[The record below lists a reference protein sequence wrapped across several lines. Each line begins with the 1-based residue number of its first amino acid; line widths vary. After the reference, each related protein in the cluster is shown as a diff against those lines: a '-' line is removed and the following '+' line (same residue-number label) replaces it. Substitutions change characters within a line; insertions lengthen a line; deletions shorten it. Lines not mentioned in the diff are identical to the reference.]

1 MGIKSLLRNP
11 INREAT
17 SLLGGVP
24 FLARATEFIV
34 HPLKQ
39 SPMNR
44 EATFVRVVL
53 LFVVILFSSP
63 AFAQFE
69 EYNHP
74 ELVWQTIETAHC
86 FVHFHNGTE
95 RTARE
100 LVGIAEA
107 VYDPITKLYDYEPD
121 TKVHWIVRDHDDY
134 SNGGTYYYDNKIVI
148 WATPLDFEL
157 RGTHNWLYDV
167 VTHEFTHLIQLGASR
182 KGPRWMPGVYFQFI
196 GYEPERRP
204 DVLYG
209 YPNRIMSWPV
219 AGTIIPMWFAEGTAQ
234 FQARG
239 LNHDWWD
246 SHRDMMIRVRAL
258 GGNLLTLDQMTV
270 FGKSSMGSELVY
282 CQGYALT
289 RFIANAYGDDVL
301 AKLSQEMGGVS
312 NWNFD
317 AASKQTL
324 GLDQQGIYN
333 EWRKSISTDYS
344 HRTEVIRT
352 HLSDRKVVRDDGFG
366 NLYPAFSAD
375 GKRLA
380 FVSNKGRDYLST
392 AKLVIYETEK
402 DTITET
408 KCPAI
413 STVSWS
419 PDGKFLAYSR
429 QGEPNGKGSHFDDL
443 YLWNLEKEKETR
455 LTKSSRLSAPSYSPD
470 GKSLIAVMTTDGT
483 QNLALLGLPAEVKGK
498 DLSDKLTWRLLTHFK
513 DGRQIFR
520 PRFSPDG
527 KSIVCATSDL
537 GTRDIYRFDLSSE
550 RFEPL
555 ISTDVDE
562 RDPVISRDGKFLYY
576 ACDRTGI
583 FNLYR
588 RNLESGRDEAISNV
602 IGGAFMPTL
611 TDNGSVGYAEFTSKG
626 YGVYLINEPEPVEPV
641 GMVYLGGDVREDVK
655 LPPHP
660 VADNPAIGYST
671 PFGKLAVLPRLAW
684 DYGKFKP
691 GFYAYTN
698 DFLEK
703 LSLFGGFQM
712 NGQGDRDAY
721 LNAEYRHLYPTLF
734 LEVFNIVRTK
744 GERFDDPYVIV
755 GDTIINGEP
764 APIYGKYNV
773 DYRFNLSEFDIGVK
787 LPIRD
792 AISATGT
799 VRLSTYKSALKF
811 DDGGTF
817 DYTYLRGKAYI
828 LRLEADYLMRSAGM
842 DIHPLGGWT
851 AWLEAAHENNR
862 FIEGFEIDADKL
874 TLLEVYKP
882 YNYQRF
888 EAEGDYYHTLF
899 DSKVVLN
906 PRLMAGAVTRTVDP
920 FFHLYA
926 GGLTG
931 MRGYSFYSLGGTA
944 RATGRLSLRFPILE
958 GIDQR
963 LGVFYFDRVNGA
975 LFAEAGNIWRSGE
988 EFGSLKKDIGAEL
1001 RMKMFSWYGFPTDVQ
1016 FTAAYG
1022 LDRFTVTEGDISQ
1035 AYGKEWRYYFT
1046 LLFGFI

>member
-1 MGIKSLLRNP
+1 MKYRQNQLPFAIRLVGICLISL
-11 INREAT
+11 ICCE
-17 SLLGGVP
+17 
-24 FLARATEFIV
+24 FL
-34 HPLKQ
+34 
-39 SPMNR
+39 SP
-44 EATFVRVVL
+44 
-53 LFVVILFSSP
+53 P
-63 AFAQFE
+63 AYAQFE
-69 EYNHP
+69 AYNHP
-74 ELVWQTIETAHC
+74 ELVWRTIETEHC
-86 FVHFHNGTE
+86 FVHFHEGTE

-100 LVGIAEA
+100 LAGIAES
-107 VYDPITKLYDYEPD
+107 VYQPITSLYDYEPD
-121 TKVHWIVRDHDDY
+121 TKVHWVVRDHDDY

-182 KGPRWMPGVYFQFI
+182 KGPRWLPGVYFQFI

-219 AGTIIPMWFAEGTAQ
+219 AGTTVPMWFAEGTAQ
-234 FQARG
+234 FQSRG

-258 GGNLLTLDQMTV
+258 DGNLLTLNQMTV
-270 FGKSSMGSELVY
+270 FGKSSIGSELVY

-289 RFIANAYGDDVL
+289 RFIANNYGDEAL
-301 AKLSQEMGGVS
+301 GKLSNGMGS
-312 NWNFD
+312 ALNWTFD
-317 AASKQTL
+317 ASTRKVL
-324 GLDQQGIYN
+324 GLDQQGLYN
-333 EWRKSISTDYS
+333 EWRRTISADYAN
-344 HRTEVIRT
+344 RTQIIRDN
-352 HLSDRKVVRDDGFG
+352 LSDRKVIRDDGFG
-366 NLYPAFSAD
+366 NLYPAFSRD
-375 GKRLA
+375 GARLA
-380 FVSNKGRDYLST
+380 FVSNKGRDFLST
-392 AKLVIYETEK
+392 AKLVIYDAVK
-402 DTITET
+402 DTVTDT
-408 KCPAI
+408 KCPA
-413 STVSWS
+413 VGQVDWS
-419 PDGKFLAYSR
+419 PDGKSLLYSR
-429 QGEPNGKGSHFDDL
+429 QGEPNLKGNHFDDL
-443 YLWNLEKEKETR
+443 YVWNIEDEKETR
-455 LTKSSRLSAPSYSPD
+455 LTRDARLSSPSYSSD
-470 GKSLIAVMTTDGT
+470 GKSLVAVLTTDGT
-483 QNLALLGLPAEVKGK
+483 QNLAILELTQELKGK

-527 KSIVCATSDL
+527 KAIVCATSDL
-537 GTRDIYRFDLSSE
+537 GTRDIYRYDIGND

-555 ISTDVDE
+555 IATEVDE
-562 RDPVISRDGKFLYY
+562 RDPVMTRDGKWLYY

-588 RNLESGRDEAISNV
+588 RNLESGRDEALSNV

-611 TDNGSVGYAEFTSKG
+611 TTDGSVGYAEFTSKG
-626 YGVYLINEPEPVEPV
+626 YGVYLVKEPQPVDPV

-660 VADNPAIGYST
+660 SVDVASTAYAT
-671 PFGKLAVLPRLAW
+671 PFGKLAILPRVAW

-712 NGQGDRDAY
+712 NAQGDRDGY
-721 LNAEYRHLYPTLF
+721 LSAEYRHLYPTLF

-755 GDTIINGEP
+755 GDTIINGQP
-764 APIYGKYNV
+764 APIYGKYDV
-773 DYRFNLSEFDIGVK
+773 DYRFNLSEYDIGAK

-792 AISATGT
+792 AISAAATF
-799 VRLSTYKSALKF
+799 RLSTYKSALTF
-811 DDGGTF
+811 DDGSTF

-851 AWLEAAHENNR
+851 AWLEASHENNR

-899 DSKVVLN
+899 GKVVLN
-906 PRLMAGAVTRTVDP
+906 PRLMAGTVTRTVDP

-931 MRGYSFYSLGGTA
+931 LRGYSFYSLGGTA
-944 RATGRLSLRFPILE
+944 RAAGRLSLRFPILQD
-958 GIDQR
+958 IDHR
-963 LGVFYFDRVNGA
+963 VGAFYFDRVNGA
-975 LFAEAGNIWRSGE
+975 LFAEAGNIWRGGQ
-988 EFGSLKKDIGAEL
+988 EFGSLKKDVGAEL
-1001 RMKMFSWYGFPTDVQ
+1001 RLKMFSWYGFPTDVQ
-1016 FTAAYG
+1016 LTGAYG
-1022 LDRFTVTEGDISQ
+1022 LDRFTVRENDISQ
-1035 AYGKEWRYYFT
+1035 AYGKEWRWYLT
-1046 LLFGFI
+1046 VLFGFI